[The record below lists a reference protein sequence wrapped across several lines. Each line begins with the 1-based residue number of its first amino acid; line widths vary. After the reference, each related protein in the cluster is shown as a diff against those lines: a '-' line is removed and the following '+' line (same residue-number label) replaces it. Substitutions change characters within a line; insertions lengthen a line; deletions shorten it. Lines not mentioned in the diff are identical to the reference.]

1 MYLFQRQRQ
10 QAVAEAERAV
20 ALAPTDA
27 EGYLWLGWIL
37 NYVGRP
43 EEGITKLEQAMRLN
57 PQYPFFY
64 LWTLGHAY
72 YLTGRSA
79 EAIATLKKLVEQNPN
94 FLPAHAFLS
103 ILYSEQGRDQDARA
117 EAMAAS
123 MLSPQASL
131 ESLRQLVPYRNEK
144 DLERFLAGMRKA
156 GIK

>member
-1 MYLFQRQRQ
+1 
-10 QAVAEAERAV
+10 
-20 ALAPTDA
+20 
-27 EGYLWLGWIL
+27 
-37 NYVGRP
+37 
-43 EEGITKLEQAMRLN
+43 MRLN

-79 EAIATLKKLVEQNPN
+79 EAIATFKKLVEQNPN

-117 EAMAAS
+117 EAAAAL
-123 MLSPQASL
+123 MLSPQTSL

-144 DLERFLAGMRKA
+144 DLERFLTGMRKT
-156 GIK
+156 GMR